1 MPQVIKSTLRN
12 VHVTEVVYVE
22 DWKVDNQ
29 VHRVTVLEEVKT
41 TFQCKSR
48 GATEEPEADDD
59 G

>member
-1 MPQVIKSTLRN
+1 M
-12 VHVTEVVYVE
+12 TEVVYVE